1 MQVVYRN
8 RYFDD
13 LFIAVS
19 GNYISLLHAAFHFCV
34 SYDFLFSIACS
45 LSIAIQLYIYTLVT
59 EGCLHDE

>member
-8 RYFDD
+8 RYFD

-19 GNYISLLHAAFHFCV
+19 GNYISLLHAAFPFCV

-45 LSIAIQLYIYTLVT
+45 LSIAIQLYIYTASVLI
-59 EGCLHDE
+59 LQLIP